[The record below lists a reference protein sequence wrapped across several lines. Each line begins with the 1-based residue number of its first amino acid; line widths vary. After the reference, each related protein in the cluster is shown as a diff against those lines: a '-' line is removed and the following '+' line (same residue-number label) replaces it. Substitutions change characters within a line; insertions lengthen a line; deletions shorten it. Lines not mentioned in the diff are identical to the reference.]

1 MNYKKV
7 ITAILLVSD
16 GSINHSYFQ
25 ENFSISKDEL
35 IKMFDDINTELN
47 NMIMVFI

>member
-16 GSINHSYFQ
+16 GSVNHSYFQ
-25 ENFSISKDEL
+25 ENFSIEKVL
-35 IKMFDDINTELN
+35 VLKMFLLKLSD
-47 NMIMVFI
+47 F